1 MNYIPPPEAE
11 HALEACTRLRD
22 EMLRLERQR
31 DNAILAAI
39 ENGASVRAVSRAI
52 GVNHE
57 TTRQIVRELR
67 AAS

>member
-1 MNYIPPPEAE
+1 
-11 HALEACTRLRD
+11 
-22 EMLRLERQR
+22 MLRLERQR